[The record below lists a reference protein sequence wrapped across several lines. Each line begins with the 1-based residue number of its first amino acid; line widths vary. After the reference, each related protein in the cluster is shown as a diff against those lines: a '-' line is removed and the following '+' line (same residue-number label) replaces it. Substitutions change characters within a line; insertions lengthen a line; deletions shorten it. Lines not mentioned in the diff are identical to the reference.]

1 MKRFISIVFIL
12 TASCLSSAAANDTLR
27 ISSFDVDATPPPGTW
42 LVYDKMINSWDQSLR
57 AKGIVLTGAGKPI
70 VLCVID
76 WIGIANEGYDEFCKA
91 LAEAAGTTPD
101 RVALHALHQHDAPVC
116 DFGAEAW
123 LKKEGMDPLG
133 FEGTFSREVIRRL
146 RESVA
151 ASLKQLKPVTHI
163 GLGQAE
169 VYKVAS
175 NRRIVSAEGKVTA
188 SRTSATKD
196 PAVRNQP
203 EGLIDPMVQ
212 LISFWNND
220 KPVAVLSYYATHPQ
234 SYYRT
239 GVANPDIPGVARF
252 FRQLSVPDALHLHF
266 NGAGGNI
273 TAGKYN
279 DGSHENRLVLA
290 ERLADGMR
298 RAWEQTVKEK
308 IKPSDISWNTVPVAL
323 PAKKSL
329 DTLGKLLH
337 RETSTF
343 IANNASKVVWLE
355 RVKKGKTIGV
365 SSLGIGRARMV
376 HLPGECFIEYQLAA
390 KAARPDLFV
399 AVAAYGDYAPGYI
412 GTAASYEEGGYE
424 TGQASAVTPAAEK
437 VLLDAIRK
445 VLGK

>member
-1 MKRFISIVFIL
+1 MSKGN
-12 TASCLSSAAANDTLR
+12 TAPGDTLKV
-27 ISSFDVDATPPPGTW
+27 SCFDVDATPPPGSW

-70 VLCVID
+70 VLCVVD

-116 DFGAEAW
+116 DFGAEQW

-133 FEGTFSREVIRRL
+133 FEGTFAREVIRRL
-146 RESVA
+146 KEAVTG
-151 ASLKQLKPVTHI
+151 SLKQAKPVTHI

-175 NRRIVSAEGKVTA
+175 NRRIMGDSGKVIA

-196 PAVRNQP
+196 PAVRNRP
-203 EGLIDPMVQ
+203 EGLIDPMVS

-220 KPVAVLSYYATHPQ
+220 KPLAVLSYYATHPQ

-252 FRQLSVPDALHLHF
+252 FRQLAVPDALHLHF

-279 DGSHENRLVLA
+279 DGAHENRLILA
-290 ERLADGMR
+290 ERLADGMQ
-298 RAWEQTVKEK
+298 RAWKRTVKEK
-308 IKPSDISWNTVPVAL
+308 ISPSDVKWNTVPVAL
-323 PAKKSL
+323 PPKESL
-329 DTLGKLLH
+329 NTLGELLH
-337 RETSTF
+337 KETSTF
-343 IANNASKVVWLE
+343 VANNASKLVWLE
-355 RVKKGKTIGV
+355 RVKKGKTISL
-365 SSLGIGRARMV
+365 SSLGIGKARMV

-412 GTAASYEEGGYE
+412 GTAAAYGEGGYE
-424 TGQASAVTPAAEK
+424 TGQASAVTPEVEK
-437 VLLDAIRK
+437 VLTDAIK
-445 VLGK
+445 KLLAN